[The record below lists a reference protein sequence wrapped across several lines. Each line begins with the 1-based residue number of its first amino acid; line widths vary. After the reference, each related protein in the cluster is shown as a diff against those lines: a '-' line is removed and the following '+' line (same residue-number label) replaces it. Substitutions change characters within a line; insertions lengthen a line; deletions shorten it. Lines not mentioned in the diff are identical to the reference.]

1 MGKIRS
7 NYRSHK
13 ILMSTTLTP
22 EVRSLLNLDRNTAS
36 SKLSNCNEHAATF
49 QLERTDVPLRI
60 DEFNIVYYKLYQVET
75 TVYLAGDELYN
86 FYAPCNYKFDEN
98 RCDVTNSRLRVSV
111 EYEIMSQ
118 VPFMHK
124 CDSLKYNV
132 RCWSR
137 ILVET
142 PPLSMAADID
152 SPDVP
157 VVNRLAM
164 IKMEGR
170 QNYAS
175 YLDFIPW
182 HSCHY
187 GHLQVQLSENVIV
200 GLELFFYGKGCITIR
215 SSHKNLDLE
224 MFKRIATQLYMIF
237 NSMAD
242 EITLSDIRLPVD
254 ILFPEPSST
263 EINNETMIVTSTT
276 MIPNTNA
283 IVNNGNTNEPVP
295 TTITALEERQQ
306 PQLISVTV
314 SSFVSSSSPSAVPVV
329 SPPLLSSSAVSLSS
343 LYSSCDSSPWPRVT
357 ALRSMYPAISPDDL
371 PYSFGIFF
379 DLILLGSMT
388 SYMFR
393 DNIKLYCCD
402 KCISYYR
409 MSPTKAAKRMGYSRI
424 PMPRGNIILE
434 LRRKRSNCTCNRAD
448 LATPPPDVKKLR
460 G

>member
-1 MGKIRS
+1 MGKLRS

-22 EVRSLLNLDRNTAS
+22 EMRSLLNLDRNTAN
-36 SKLSNCNEHAATF
+36 SKQSNCNEHAATF

-60 DEFNIVYYKLYQVET
+60 EEFNIVYYKLYQVET

-86 FYAPCNYKFDEN
+86 FYAPCNYAFDEN

-111 EYEIMSQ
+111 EYEVMSQ
-118 VPFMHK
+118 VPFTRK
-124 CDSLKYNV
+124 CDSLEYNT

-164 IKMEGR
+164 VKTEGR
-170 QNYAS
+170 QQYAN

-187 GHLQVQLSENVIV
+187 GHLQVQLSETVIV

-224 MFKRIATQLYMIF
+224 MFKRLATQLYMIF
-237 NSMAD
+237 NNMHD
-242 EITLSDIRLPVD
+242 EITLSGIRLPVD
-254 ILFPEPSST
+254 ILLPESGPI

-276 MIPNTNA
+276 MMPDTA
-283 IVNNGNTNEPVP
+283 SSGNINES
-295 TTITALEERQQ
+295 TSNITTALEEREK
-306 PQLISVTV
+306 PQLIAVTV
-314 SSFVSSSSPSAVPVV
+314 SSFVPSSSSPSIVTVL
-329 SPPLLSSSAVSLSS
+329 PPSLSSSSFNSS
-343 LYSSCDSSPWPRVT
+343 MWPKVT
-357 ALRSMYPAISPDDL
+357 ALRSMYPVISPDDL
-371 PYSFGIFF
+371 PYSFGLFF

-402 KCISYYR
+402 KYISYYR
-409 MSPTKAAKRMGYSRI
+409 MSPTKAAKRMAYSRI

-434 LRRKRSNCTCNRAD
+434 LRRKRCNCTCNRAD

-460 G
+460 V